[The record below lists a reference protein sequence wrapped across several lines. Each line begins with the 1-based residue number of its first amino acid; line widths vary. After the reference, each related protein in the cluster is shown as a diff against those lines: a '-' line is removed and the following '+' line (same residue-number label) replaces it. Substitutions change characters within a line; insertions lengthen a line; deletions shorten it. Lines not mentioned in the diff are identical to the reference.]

1 MKLHIQHSFIGVLS
15 ISGQSKRMIPFHFD
29 LIVCFMAA
37 FLATGCSDKDI
48 AKQTSGANSGN
59 IGTSTAISRY
69 CQGDDPK
76 TITAEVVALEQ
87 IITFNRFGAFNPA
100 GMVYA
105 LRQDVVD
112 SRCSLADED
121 DKNKSCHLDKIDD
134 KDIQQLAGNVR
145 LRKDKRP
152 RPLVLRV
159 NECNYLKVTFWNLL
173 SPLPTVH
180 TKFQRTD
187 FPEGGVQK
195 HSVLVTEPGDPTAT
209 DLSTPPRLKPQ
220 SKHPLFP
227 FPPQEEPDYPTTRAA
242 SIHVNGLDYANIESD
257 GANVGKNT
265 SSLAEPGTSKTYTW
279 YARQEGGYFFY
290 SAGALA
296 GGEGDGGQLG
306 LGLFGSVNVEPQ
318 NSVWYRSQVTYGDL
332 TGTKTSSSV
341 HYDDL
346 DYKKLAILDGDNR
359 IVHSDLNAI
368 IYQTDKTNETPE
380 ICAKRS
386 PGSSCGM
393 SFREFTTIF
402 HDENKVFQAFAELS
416 DEGNPISAI
425 ADGMAINY
433 GSSGVGSV
441 VLANKKQIGP
451 GKDCPDCKLEEFFLS
466 SWVNGDPAMIVK
478 RNMDGK
484 AVEALYPDDP
494 SNVHHSYLGDPV
506 RFRNIHAGP
515 KETHVFH
522 LHAHQWL
529 QDKNDP
535 NANYLDSQ
543 TISPGSSY
551 TYDIQYGGGGNR
563 NLTVGDAIF
572 HCHLYPHFAAGM
584 WELWRN
590 HDVFEDGMSSIN
602 AHQAKLPD
610 YRIRSLPDYEIKGGT
625 PNPAIVPIPGFPL
638 APLPTAEFRGYP
650 FFMAAKP
657 GHRPPQPPM
666 DMALN
671 EQTSDPADRLDGGL
685 PRHIITDGTEK
696 KPLSPDELVEGRGDR
711 DANKAS
717 RYVAKRTWELNS
729 DPNNLGLAKEIE
741 SATVKILPQCGT
753 KDEILAMAYHAGWQ
767 QKEIVGLKQGEKPSN
782 MPNTIW
788 LACKDDFKQA
798 LVKLDDTLQW
808 NYQSKATVWPINR
821 GIHDSENP
829 RSPLKPMS
837 PLWEGVGYETTNAST
852 QTTGHAPSIAD
863 NPGNQFRVNGFS
875 PAQGAPFAEP
885 CPSHY
890 YEYEKATKSIKS
902 VDVNRDNPRLYK
914 SAYIQFDLT
923 VNKYGWHDP
932 QARMPVLEEDAAKT
946 IDGTR
951 LAEPLFFR
959 ANSGDCIQFQ
969 ATNLI
974 PNILNLDDFQVYS
987 PTDTIGQH
995 IHLVKF
1001 DVTSSDG
1008 SANGWNYED
1017 GTFSPDEVRE
1027 RIEASKHGKVI
1038 QWDGQQHAKLEWAD
1052 YKLPNGSAHTDTLGK
1067 CSSNAGDN
1075 NKNHPWCGAQA
1086 TVQRWW
1092 ADPVLNDKW
1101 DDRTMRA
1108 VFTHDHYGP
1117 SSHQQHGFYAALI
1130 VERKDTVWTKL
1141 SGSPAEVDSEHDN
1154 QAKCLEKT
1162 LSGSYVNNVVKQPC
1176 RADGGPTSYAANIGL
1191 PKNHSH
1197 QDDTEHQH
1205 VIKREYNLAFADFA
1219 ILYNADLRPV
1229 NPPSR
1234 QADLMLPDVVRDGL
1248 KPKPEG
1254 ISTEDPGTRLLNYRN
1269 EPIPLRI
1276 AEEDENSLE
1285 YHQKKLVHHDLLLK
1299 PITNTKELPNEG
1311 RNLIIAAIKEDKLH
1325 IRIFDPCGK
1334 KLIDKPEDELTSGEK
1349 LKNLKIFL
1357 KPILSESSLRKDQK
1371 QKIIEEVALIAGY
1384 SPGNMADVFSSVIH
1398 DKCEPELQTGN
1409 ERIKKLMAN
1418 APHEIID
1425 KALLTSLL
1433 DEQKK
1438 KTEDFKKLIGKNEP
1452 WRLDGDPSTP
1462 VLPGYAGDNINIQ
1475 LIQGAQEEQH
1485 VFSINGI
1492 NWLAEPKSKNS
1503 GYMNGQ
1509 QIGISEHFE
1518 MELKLPNANMLTD
1531 YWFGSPSVENYWDG
1545 MWGLVRSMGG
1555 QKIFL
1560 PENALKQPMVAPQ
1573 NTTENPIRADRR
1585 KRLEGLFKFTA
1596 ADQSDKSKQVPGT
1609 GKVDRILDALAVLPN
1624 PNIDA
1629 ISQAPDLHQLSEEEL
1644 EPDFNSNRFSKKLL
1658 ESFSSDQQGQRI
1670 REKILSRLKT
1680 KSETGILAHI
1690 YENYDKLSEKVN
1702 GLLNKETA
1710 SADAKAVHESYQ
1722 RFFNKEVWNMQP
1734 CPFSAYNASNDHMKH
1749 VVAVLAE
1756 DILKDGKKLNYNEY
1770 FKITDQQ
1777 GIAFIELDSDWATEQ
1792 ENKAKK
1798 TYLSLNDNPESANSS
1813 NAVSRVAETSKGKSY
1828 PIPAREIIEKLKADY
1843 QHGKSIEPL
1852 VLRASAGE
1860 CIQVTLH
1867 SLLPENFLDGSHDN
1881 LQGLDAWS
1889 YNLMPPI
1896 VSGFNFNQAQ
1906 MSSTVNLIPQ
1916 LVAYDVKEMGGGN
1929 IGANKS
1935 FNPESKTKGLP
1946 GCRKTAGD
1954 GKADFS
1960 GCDNNT
1966 AEYIWYAGKRQ
1977 VLDRKTYEEYKN
1989 KQALAVECP
1998 VYTAIHHIPLIKIS
2012 GYLCHTPIE
2021 YGVAS
2026 LRSFGDVIKQSSHG
2040 AVGALVIEPAGSTA
2054 QFPVENSRTT
2064 ADIVDEKTGKVL
2076 FREFVAVFQDDLS
2089 LHQNGQPMPNHRM
2102 ADDAEDT
2109 GQKGFNYRTEPL
2121 WARNGVGTSGADF
2134 NELNRVDY
2142 TNTLSSTAPNLGCG
2156 SKACGDPDT
2165 PVFKAKAGSDI
2176 RFRLVHPN
2184 GHSRQHAFVLHGHN
2198 WDYQPWKNDST
2209 EIATPEEKEVKTAR
2223 VGAIGG
2229 IGPGRHF
2236 NIVTTAGGVNGVPG
2250 DYLFRVQENF
2260 QFHGGMWGILRVEK
2274 E

>member
-1 MKLHIQHSFIGVLS
+1 
-15 ISGQSKRMIPFHFD
+15 
-29 LIVCFMAA
+29 
-37 FLATGCSDKDI
+37 
-48 AKQTSGANSGN
+48 
-59 IGTSTAISRY
+59 
-69 CQGDDPK
+69 
-76 TITAEVVALEQ
+76 
-87 IITFNRFGAFNPA
+87 
-100 GMVYA
+100 
-105 LRQDVVD
+105 
-112 SRCSLADED
+112 
-121 DKNKSCHLDKIDD
+121 
-134 KDIQQLAGNVR
+134 
-145 LRKDKRP
+145 
-152 RPLVLRV
+152 
-159 NECNYLKVTFWNLL
+159 
-173 SPLPTVH
+173 
-180 TKFQRTD
+180 
-187 FPEGGVQK
+187 
-195 HSVLVTEPGDPTAT
+195 
-209 DLSTPPRLKPQ
+209 
-220 SKHPLFP
+220 
-227 FPPQEEPDYPTTRAA
+227 
-242 SIHVNGLDYANIESD
+242 ANIESD

-318 NSVWYRSQVTYGDL
+318 KSVWYRSQVTYGDL

-346 DYKKLAILDGDNR
+346 DYKKLAILSGDNR

-368 IYQTDKTNETPE
+368 IYQTDKTNETLE
-380 ICAKRS
+380 VCAKRS

-433 GSSGVGSV
+433 GASGVGSA
-441 VLANKKQIGP
+441 VLAAKKKIGP
-451 GKDCPDCKLEEFFLS
+451 GKDCPECKLEEFFLS
-466 SWVNGDPAMIVK
+466 SWVNGDPAMIVQ
-478 RNMDGK
+478 RDMDGE
-484 AVEALYPDDP
+484 AVKALYPDDP

-590 HDVFEDGMSSIN
+590 HDVFEDGKPGLYDKDKN
-602 AHQAKLPD
+602 PD
-610 YRIRSLPDYEIKGGT
+610 PRLRNLPDYEIKAGT
-625 PNPAIVPIPGFPL
+625 PNPALVPIPGHPL

-650 FFMAAKP
+650 FFMAAEA
-657 GHRPPQPPM
+657 GHRPPQPPL
-666 DMALN
+666 DMAKN
-671 EQTSDPADRLDGGL
+671 EHSTGANDKWLDGGL
-685 PRHIITDGTEK
+685 SRHIITEGTNEDIDLK
-696 KPLSPDELVEGRGDR
+696 NPSVTNDLLEGYGDR
-711 DANKAS
+711 DNNKAS
-717 RYVAKRTWELNS
+717 RYVAKRTWKLNS
-729 DPNNLGLAKEIE
+729 DPNNLILAKTIE
-741 SATVKILPQCGT
+741 AATVKLLPQCGT
-753 KDEILAMAYHAGWQ
+753 KSEILAMAYHAGW
-767 QKEIVGLKQGEKPSN
+767 KREEIVGLKKGDNMPSN
-782 MPNTIW
+782 MLPEVWKICKGEFKKVLEDLPNTFEW
-788 LACKDDFKQA
+788 NFKPEKTEWPKHTDPA
-798 LVKLDDTLQW
+798 
-808 NYQSKATVWPINR
+808 NPQSPWATMN
-821 GIHDSENP
+821 
-829 RSPLKPMS
+829 
-837 PLWEGVGYETTNAST
+837 PLWKGEGFETTNA
-852 QTTGHAPSIAD
+852 AYPKD
-863 NPGNQFRVNGFS
+863 NPTSTAYAPGNKFRVNGFA
-875 PAQGAPFAEP
+875 PAQGAPFADP
-885 CPSHY
+885 CPTEY
-890 YEYEKATKSIKS
+890 YEEATNKDKKTF
-902 VDVNRDNPRLYK
+902 VNRTNPRLYK

-932 QARMPVLEEDAAKT
+932 QARMPVLEEDAVDTLSGK
-946 IDGTR
+946 R

-974 PNILNLDDFQVYS
+974 PSVLNLDDFQVYS

-1001 DVTSSDG
+1001 DVTASDG

-1027 RIEASKHGKVI
+1027 RIDASNHVYASNDVGKDGKKKNGKVI
-1038 QWDGQQHAKLEWAD
+1038 DWKDQLVSNHLKAKTH
-1052 YKLPNGSAHTDTLGK
+1052 PMFVSGSMKSKSVLGTCTNSEK
-1067 CSSNAGDN
+1067 DL
-1075 NKNHPWCGAQA
+1075 KEHPWCGAQT

-1092 ADPVLNDKW
+1092 ADPVLNDQW

-1130 VERKDTVWTKL
+1130 VEPKDTVWTKL

-1205 VIKREYNLAFADFA
+1205 LITREYDLAFADFA

-1276 AEEDENSLE
+1276 AKEDENSLE

-1311 RNLIIAAIKEDKLH
+1311 RNLIITAIKEDKLH

-1384 SPGNMADVFSSVIH
+1384 FPGNMADVFSSVIY

-1418 APHEIID
+1418 VPHEIID
-1425 KALLTSLL
+1425 KTLLSSLL

-1438 KTEDFKKLIGKNEP
+1438 KTENFKKLIGKNEP

-1555 QKIFL
+1555 QKVFL
-1560 PENALKQPMVAPQ
+1560 PENALMQAMVAPQ
-1573 NTTENPIRADRR
+1573 NTTENPIREDRR
-1585 KRLEGLFKFTA
+1585 KRLEGLFKFTT
-1596 ADQSDKSKQVPGT
+1596 ADQSDKSKQVLGT

-1644 EPDFNSNRFSKKLL
+1644 EPDFNSNRFSKKLRERFL
-1658 ESFSSDQQGQRI
+1658 NDTTKM
-1670 REKILSRLKT
+1670 EKIRSRLKT
-1680 KSETGILAHI
+1680 KSETGMWAKV
-1690 YENYDKLSEKVN
+1690 YENYDKYSDKFNAFMGDETDKEDSAKIKAYYLRHFNEEIW
-1702 GLLNKETA
+1702 NK
-1710 SADAKAVHESYQ
+1710 
-1722 RFFNKEVWNMQP
+1722 QP
-1734 CPFSAYNASNDHMKH
+1734 CPFSAYNESNDRMKH
-1749 VVAVLAE
+1749 VVVVMAE
-1756 DILKDGKKLNYNEY
+1756 DILKDGKKLSYNEQ
-1770 FKITDQQ
+1770 FNITDQL
-1777 GIAFIELDSDWATEQ
+1777 GVAFIEVDHDWVTEQ
-1792 ENKAKK
+1792 EAKAKK
-1798 TYLSLNDNPESANSS
+1798 ADLTSGNNTGSAKPDNVQSK
-1813 NAVSRVAETSKGKSY
+1813 NAEGKSY
-1828 PIPAREIIEKLKADY
+1828 PIPADEIVQKLKTDY
-1843 QHGKSIEPL
+1843 QNGRLIEPL
-1852 VLRASAGE
+1852 VLRATAGE

-1867 SLLPENFLDGSHDN
+1867 NLLPENFQDDSSDT
-1881 LQGLDAWS
+1881 LQGQSSWS

-1896 VSGFNFNQAQ
+1896 VSGFNFNEVR

-1929 IGANKS
+1929 IGANKP
-1935 FNPESKTKGLP
+1935 FDPKSKTQGLP
-1946 GCRKTAGD
+1946 GCRKTMGN

-1966 AEYIWYAGKRQ
+1966 TEYIWYAGKRQ
-1977 VLDRKTYEEYKN
+1977 VLDMATYKMYEKEN
-1989 KQALAVECP
+1989 KLAAECP
-1998 VYTAIHHIPLIKIS
+1998 PSTSTKMRGDR

-2026 LRSFGDVIKQSSHG
+2026 IRSFGDVIKQSSHG

-2076 FREFVAVFQDDLS
+2076 FREFVTVFQDDLS

-2134 NELNRVDY
+2134 NTLNNLDY
-2142 TNTLSSTAPNLGCG
+2142 SNTLSSIYPNPGCSG
-2156 SKACGDPDT
+2156 KPDSVCGDPET
-2165 PVFKAKAGSDI
+2165 PVFKAKAGTDI

-2184 GHSRQHAFVLHGHN
+2184 GHSRQHAFALYGHN

-2209 EIATPEEKEVKTAR
+2209 EIATPEEKEVQTAR

-2274 E
+2274 